1 MCSCE
6 HFDHTFRTL
15 IDEDDGSVYFEIHLS
30 PRGFFER
37 VRNAVLYVLG
47 KRSRF
52 GDFDSFSL
60 KTEDVQ
66 RLKESLEYAQE
77 VERNVRR

>member
-1 MCSCE
+1 
-6 HFDHTFRTL
+6 
-15 IDEDDGSVYFEIHLS
+15 
-30 PRGFFER
+30 